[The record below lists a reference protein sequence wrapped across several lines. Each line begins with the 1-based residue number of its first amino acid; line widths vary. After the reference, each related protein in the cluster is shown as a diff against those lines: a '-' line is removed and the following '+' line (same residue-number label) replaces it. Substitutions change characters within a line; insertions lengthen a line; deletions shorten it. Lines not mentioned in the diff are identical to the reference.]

1 MRSIPAHWTKASTS
15 SRDKLPM
22 TKAPPM
28 IWMEVP
34 APSTMAQ
41 AAPKEAPEAT
51 PVRSGEARGLRNT
64 V

>member
-1 MRSIPAHWTKASTS
+1 MI
-15 SRDKLPM
+15 
-22 TKAPPM
+22 KAPPM
-28 IWMEVP
+28 IWREVP